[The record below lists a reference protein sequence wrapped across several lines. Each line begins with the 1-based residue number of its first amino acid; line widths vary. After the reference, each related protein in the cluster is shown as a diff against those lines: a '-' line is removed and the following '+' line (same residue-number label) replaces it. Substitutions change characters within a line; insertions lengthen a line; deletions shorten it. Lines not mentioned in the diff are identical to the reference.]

1 MSSSSIS
8 SSSFKADPALPP
20 SPSSLSASSISS
32 HYPSDQEDEDN
43 VTVTRSLMKKDG
55 KQRSQEDL
63 RLLAVSTLMTELSY
77 SISDIQTQ
85 IQELRH
91 KSHSSTDTTSTTNVI
106 DQSLM
111 NLDEKLESVEKG
123 MKSINDSLDPLLQTT
138 STPILQSNGDPS
150 YSTLLL
156 RKHTTLQAEW
166 ETVRTESDVLR
177 EELKEDKWLTVFRTV
192 TDQADGMMSSL
203 EKAVNRCQDFI
214 WQVHRRGVDDTH
226 QSQTLLSGKRNDNH
240 SALTLEVFAPLS
252 ESFEAKKRHY
262 MPATSKVLAIID
274 KGVRDRVTK
283 NGETLRRHAESAQRW
298 KNLRERI
305 ARTDVEMESVRQL
318 LVNGEATPSEIGSS
332 TSTKDGYLATPSS
345 GSRAS
350 SSASTL
356 SSSIS
361 PLRKFARKITGTKRP
376 PVTPLSINK
385 DHVKRA
391 PTSEPVPSFRQQK
404 TSFFSSMRGS
414 QPVTPITSD
423 KPGHRHS
430 QSLTPDTPHAI
441 KADSS
446 AVKSR
451 VTPPVKQRWNGS
463 TKVEP
468 ESAPKG
474 TPPKRPPSATGTYAY
489 KGDIPPVPPL
499 GTVYRRSIS
508 RASMVSSRPWSPVTS
523 TSTTQ
528 SSQPTHFPIFRPP
541 SRAQT
546 PAGRRGVTPGLG
558 TTPRRRPKT
567 PSHIPLPPKRLHITP
582 SRSENSED
590 DDNPDLQ
597 RALSPTMSVTS
608 SGFMS
613 HPPRPPSRSMIPV
626 PSLHFSTPSRPSSS
640 MSSRGSV
647 ARAQTPEST
656 LRANVQR
663 IVLFPGMSGRVT
675 RPTGVTKLPPSS
687 FKDSTGSLAPSR
699 PGSRIGVTIPNLE
712 KFTMHGYIPSNPKDP
727 LDAEVA
733 TIVNSTMHSLF
744 IERLDPPLK
753 TIPKPG
759 EEVKARY
766 AFTNTLSR
774 KELTLRLT
782 TLTRPG
788 KGTEDVMSTKRVM
801 CRVGGDQGWQDLSD
815 YILSRQAGT

>member
-77 SISDIQTQ
+77 SISDIQTRIFE

-489 KGDIPPVPPL
+489 K
-499 GTVYRRSIS
+499 
-508 RASMVSSRPWSPVTS
+508 
-523 TSTTQ
+523 
-528 SSQPTHFPIFRPP
+528 
-541 SRAQT
+541 
-546 PAGRRGVTPGLG
+546 
-558 TTPRRRPKT
+558 
-567 PSHIPLPPKRLHITP
+567 
-582 SRSENSED
+582 
-590 DDNPDLQ
+590 
-597 RALSPTMSVTS
+597 
-608 SGFMS
+608 
-613 HPPRPPSRSMIPV
+613 V

-663 IVLFPGMSGRVT
+663 IVLFPGVSGRVT

-801 CRVGGDQGWQDLSD
+801 CRVGGGWQDLSD